1 VSKSCLTI
9 TFTARE
15 QAELL
20 ETPIDSSELGPEE
33 VAGRTLYTLISAG
46 TELNGAYLG
55 ERFPRV
61 PGYAAVF
68 EVEQVGSG
76 VETVQVGD
84 RRFCMGTHRSYQ
96 RATLQDSLPVP
107 AGLPS
112 PAAPFARLMG
122 VTMATL
128 TTTPARPPEL
138 VLVTGL
144 GPVGHLGAQI
154 FQACGYQ
161 VIAVDPDANRQA
173 IMRQVGI
180 RRVEARVPLDDPSV
194 LGKVALH
201 VECSGH
207 EQAALDGC
215 KALQK
220 GGEMSQVAAPW
231 SKRTAIDAH
240 ELLRLIFFNYLT
252 VRSGWE
258 WELPLHPTPFRTNSI
273 WANFA
278 AALDWLA
285 QKRVVVDDLYDLVEP
300 RDAQDVFQD
309 LLHQRTESLA
319 QVFDW
324 SKL

>member
-1 VSKSCLTI
+1 MSQSCFAV
-9 TFTARE
+9 TFTGRE

-20 ETPIDSSELGPEE
+20 ETPIDPSPLGPDEI
-33 VAGRTLYTLISAG
+33 AGHTLYTLISAG

-55 ERFPRV
+55 EKFPRT

-68 EVEQVGSG
+68 TVEAVGSA
-76 VETVQVGD
+76 VETVKVGD

-96 RATLQDSLPVP
+96 RVAVKDSLPVP
-107 AGLPS
+107 DAVQS
-112 PAAPFARLMG
+112 PWAPFARLMG

-128 TTTPARPPEL
+128 TTTPARPPQL

-154 FQACGYQ
+154 FQACGYP

-173 IMRQVGI
+173 ITRQVGI
-180 RRVEARVPLDDPSV
+180 ERVYSRVPLEDPEV
-194 LGKVALH
+194 VGKVALH

-215 KALQK
+215 KVLQK
-220 GGEMSQVAAPW
+220 GGELSQVAAPW
-231 SKRTAIDAH
+231 SRRTEIYAH
-240 ELLRLIFFNYLT
+240 EILRLVFFNYLT

-258 WELPLHPTPFRTNSI
+258 WQLPMVNTPFQTNSI
-273 WANFA
+273 WGNFA
-278 AALDWLA
+278 AALDWLGA
-285 QKRVVVDDLYDLVEP
+285 KKVVVGDLYDLVSP
-300 RDAQDVFQD
+300 RDAQNVFQD

-324 SKL
+324 TKL

>member
-1 VSKSCLTI
+1 
-9 TFTARE
+9 
-15 QAELL
+15 
-20 ETPIDSSELGPEE
+20 
-33 VAGRTLYTLISAG
+33 
-46 TELNGAYLG
+46 
-55 ERFPRV
+55 
-61 PGYAAVF
+61 
-68 EVEQVGSG
+68 
-76 VETVQVGD
+76 
-84 RRFCMGTHRSYQ
+84 
-96 RATLQDSLPVP
+96 
-107 AGLPS
+107 
-112 PAAPFARLMG
+112 MG

-161 VIAVDPDANRQA
+161 VLAVDPDANRQA

-194 LGKVALH
+194 VGKVALH

-207 EQAALDGC
+207 EQAALEGC

-258 WELPLHPTPFRTNSI
+258 WELPLHPTPFRINSI
-273 WANFA
+273 WGNFA

-300 RDAQDVFQD
+300 RNAQDVFQD

>member
-1 VSKSCLTI
+1 MSKSVFSV

-20 ETPIDSSELGPEE
+20 ETPLDPSALGAEE

-55 ERFPRV
+55 ENFPRT

-68 EVEQVGSG
+68 EVEQVGSA
-76 VETVQVGD
+76 VDTVKVGD
-84 RRFCMGTHRSYQ
+84 RRFCMGQHRSYQ
-96 RATLQDSLPVP
+96 RATVKDSLPVP
-107 AGLPS
+107 DGVAS
-112 PAAPFARLMG
+112 PAVPFARLMG

-154 FQACGYQ
+154 FHACGYP

-173 IMRQVGI
+173 ITRQVGI
-180 RRVEARVPLDDPSV
+180 ERVYARVPLEDPTV
-194 LGKVALH
+194 VGKVALH

-215 KALQK
+215 KVLRK
-220 GGEMSQVAAPW
+220 GGELSQVAAPW
-231 SKRTAIDAH
+231 SRRTEIYAH
-240 ELLRLIFFNYLT
+240 EILRLVFFNYIT
-252 VRSGWE
+252 IRSGWE
-258 WELPLHPTPFRTNSI
+258 WQLPLHDTDFRRNNI
-273 WANFA
+273 WGNFA
-278 AALDWLA
+278 AALEWLA
-285 QKRVVVDDLYDLVEP
+285 TKQVVVGDLYDLVNP
-300 RDAQDVFQD
+300 RDAQNVFQD

-324 SKL
+324 TKL